1 MEKMLNDYLQFSKS
15 GANEKTEKF
24 NISELTKSIVKK
36 YNNKIFYLKQI
47 TKYILQV
54 EKFDSEMSS

>member
-24 NISELTKSIVKK
+24 NISELK
-36 YNNKIFYLKQI
+36 NL
-47 TKYILQV
+47 
-54 EKFDSEMSS
+54 